1 MFERP
6 EGSITSGPGGTV
18 TSTLIVPP
26 AHLST
31 RERRGSSVRQ
41 INESIESLTPLAT
54 GGGSASRA
62 SSTHAAPSAPP
73 LAFRWRG
80 RRYVV
85 GSVLAHWVETGAW
98 WRAPAD
104 QQQLDQPPAD
114 PERWLWRV
122 EAGSRD
128 RQTGVFDLCLDRDR
142 ERWSLH
148 AIYD

>member
-1 MFERP
+1 M
-6 EGSITSGPGGTV
+6 

-54 GGGSASRA
+54 SDGGSS
-62 SSTHAAPSAPP
+62 HAAPP

-85 GSVLAHWVETGAW
+85 GPVLAHWVETGAW
-98 WRAPAD
+98 WRAPAT

-142 ERWSLH
+142 EHWSLH

>member
-1 MFERP
+1 
-6 EGSITSGPGGTV
+6 
-18 TSTLIVPP
+18 
-26 AHLST
+26 
-31 RERRGSSVRQ
+31 VRQ

-54 GGGSASRA
+54 SDGSTSDA
-62 SSTHAAPSAPP
+62 SSALSGLPVPSAPP

-98 WRAPAD
+98 WRATAGA
-104 QQQLDQPPAD
+104 QVLDQAPAD

-122 EAGSRD
+122 EADSRG

>member
-1 MFERP
+1 M
-6 EGSITSGPGGTV
+6 
-18 TSTLIVPP
+18 
-26 AHLST
+26 
-31 RERRGSSVRQ
+31 RQ
-41 INESIESLTPLAT
+41 INESIESLAPLAT
-54 GGGSASRA
+54 NDGSVSPGPAGR
-62 SSTHAAPSAPP
+62 AAPSAPP

-98 WRAPAD
+98 WRARAGA
-104 QQQLDQPPAD
+104 QVLDQAPAD

-122 EAGSRD
+122 EADSRG
-128 RQTGVFDLCLDRDR
+128 RQTGVFDLCLDRDH

>member
-1 MFERP
+1 
-6 EGSITSGPGGTV
+6 
-18 TSTLIVPP
+18 
-26 AHLST
+26 
-31 RERRGSSVRQ
+31 VRQ
-41 INESIESLTPLAT
+41 VNESIESLTPTAGT
-54 GGGSASRA
+54 GPAV
-62 SSTHAAPSAPP
+62 P

-98 WRAPAD
+98 WRPEYRAPK
-104 QQQLDQPPAD
+104 QPPPAGAPAD

-122 EAGSRD
+122 EVDSRG

-142 ERWSLH
+142 GHWSLH

>member
-1 MFERP
+1 M
-6 EGSITSGPGGTV
+6 
-18 TSTLIVPP
+18 
-26 AHLST
+26 
-31 RERRGSSVRQ
+31 RQ
-41 INESIESLTPLAT
+41 INESIESLAPLAT
-54 GGGSASRA
+54 SDGSASSGPAGRV
-62 SSTHAAPSAPP
+62 APSAPP

-98 WRAPAD
+98 WRAPAGA
-104 QQQLDQPPAD
+104 QVLDQAPAD

-122 EAGSRD
+122 EADSRG
-128 RQTGVFDLCLDRDR
+128 RQTGVFDLCLDRDH

>member
-1 MFERP
+1 M
-6 EGSITSGPGGTV
+6 
-18 TSTLIVPP
+18 
-26 AHLST
+26 
-31 RERRGSSVRQ
+31 RQ

-54 GGGSASRA
+54 SEGSTSDA
-62 SSTHAAPSAPP
+62 SSALSGHPVPSAPP

-98 WRAPAD
+98 WSASAVPPVI
-104 QQQLDQPPAD
+104 DQPPAD

-122 EAGSRD
+122 EADSRG
-128 RQTGVFDLCLDRDR
+128 RQTGVFDLCLERDR

>member
-1 MFERP
+1 M
-6 EGSITSGPGGTV
+6 
-18 TSTLIVPP
+18 
-26 AHLST
+26 
-31 RERRGSSVRQ
+31 RQ
-41 INESIESLTPLAT
+41 INESIESLAPLAT
-54 GGGSASRA
+54 SDGSASPGPSSRA
-62 SSTHAAPSAPP
+62 VSAPSAPP
-73 LAFRWRG
+73 LVFRWRG

-98 WRAPAD
+98 WRASAVP
-104 QQQLDQPPAD
+104 QVIDQPPAD

-122 EAGSRD
+122 EADSRG